1 MTATKIT
8 TGEKTD
14 GAITA
19 SLPSGILGVL
29 DTPQASLYVG
39 LAVSTL
45 EKKRVTGDGPQ
56 FIRYGRKAVRYQ
68 IADLDAWMSAFRVA
82 STSEV

>member
-1 MTATKIT
+1 MSSTRNAAAAKS
-8 TGEKTD
+8 D

-19 SLPSGILGVL
+19 SLPSGVVGAL
-29 DTPQASLYVG
+29 DTSQASLYVG

-45 EKKRVTGDGPQ
+45 EKKRVTGDGPH

-68 IADLDAWMSAFRVA
+68 IADLDPWMSAFRVA